1 MKCIALVS
9 LGCDK
14 NLVDSEIVLG
24 KLVTAGYNALT
35 SPEEAQILLL
45 NTCAFIDDARR
56 ETEEWI
62 KKFVLLKKKDP
73 CKTLVVMGCYVERFK
88 EKLLP
93 LHPEIDYWIG
103 VNDFPD
109 IVEILEKNCRDG
121 SPRISVSN
129 TPFLYDHTTERL
141 LSTPPHYAYVKIAEG
156 CNNRCSF
163 CVIPYIR
170 GPLRSRPWESI
181 VTEALNLVAMG
192 VREIILVA
200 QDSSS
205 YGLDL
210 YHRRALPLLLK
221 KLGENLPQSTWLRI
235 LYFSPYGLNDELLE
249 VIASTPQVVKYL
261 DIPLQHINPGILKA
275 MHRPLDRA
283 QIEKRIAA
291 IRRFIP
297 GIFLRTTFMVGFPGE
312 DERSFQ
318 ELLDFAALVR
328 FERMGAFT
336 YSEQE
341 GTMASSLD
349 AKVQEETK
357 RERYE
362 RLMDLQRRIMEERH
376 RDFLGREIEVIL
388 DEGPRGRK
396 EHSYFWGRTHGDAP
410 QVDGRVKVW
419 VTKKK
424 PVYPG
429 TVVQV
434 RIQRTSAY
442 ELEGEMV

>member
-1 MKCIALVS
+1 
-9 LGCDK
+9 
-14 NLVDSEIVLG
+14 
-24 KLVTAGYNALT
+24 
-35 SPEEAQILLL
+35 
-45 NTCAFIDDARR
+45 
-56 ETEEWI
+56 
-62 KKFVLLKKKDP
+62 
-73 CKTLVVMGCYVERFK
+73 
-88 EKLLP
+88 
-93 LHPEIDYWIG
+93 
-103 VNDFPD
+103 
-109 IVEILEKNCRDG
+109 
-121 SPRISVSN
+121 
-129 TPFLYDHTTERL
+129 
-141 LSTPPHYAYVKIAEG
+141 
-156 CNNRCSF
+156 
-163 CVIPYIR
+163 
-170 GPLRSRPWESI
+170 
-181 VTEALNLVAMG
+181 MG